1 MSSEPPEPTVPPE
14 PTRQLLLRGQEGDED
29 AMRVVLQR
37 HRRPLRKL
45 IASRL
50 DRAIAARVDA
60 SDVVQDVLWEAS
72 RRVDE
77 FLANP
82 GVSFQV
88 WLRRLAHDR
97 IIDMYR
103 RHRAAARRSVDRE
116 RQLNGPAQGQSSVE
130 LLGQLRTDAPSPLED
145 AIRRELAQRFVTALE
160 QLSEMDREV
169 ISMRH
174 FEQMTNQEVA
184 EALECSH
191 ATAGMRYLRAL
202 RRLGKVLKDMDV
214 SHGRGEN

>member
-1 MSSEPPEPTVPPE
+1 MASDLPE
-14 PTRQLLLRGQEGDED
+14 PTRQLLLRGHDGDEE

-37 HRRPLRKL
+37 HREPLKRMV
-45 IASRL
+45 AARL
-50 DRAIAARVDA
+50 DRALAARVDA
-60 SDVVQDVLWEAS
+60 SDVVQDVLWEAA

-82 GVSFQV
+82 GIPFQV
-88 WLRRLAHDR
+88 WLRRLAQDR

-103 RHRAAARRSVDRE
+103 RHRQAARRSVDRE
-116 RQLNGPAQGQSSVE
+116 RRLSGPAHGHSSVE
-130 LLGQLRTDAPSPLED
+130 LLGQLRADAPSPLED

-202 RRLGKVLKDMDV
+202 RRLRKVLKDMDA
-214 SHGRGEN
+214 SQSETGG